1 MNCLCTIST
10 KSHLF
15 KSRVLSDSLEKYG
28 FETINLVVDSE
39 SYDEKTIFTKKIY
52 LTVKDLPQSDVKL
65 ILSKY
70 GSHSDKLRWAL
81 KPVLIKYLLETKYEK
96 VIYVDNDIY
105 FFSSPFTLI
114 DKLNSSSILLTPH
127 FYSAD
132 SEKNQN
138 WFEANFRVGLYNA
151 GFVGANKSAIPML
164 DWWKDC
170 CIYNVK
176 KSYWRGL
183 YDDQKYL
190 DLVPVLFDNV
200 EILKDSGCNLAGW
213 NYKNRLIKLG
223 EADLSSVTFVH
234 FAELTIKEFNKIEN
248 PFHPLFIE
256 YLMMMKAIGYPLNQN
271 DKKYSKRNILAYF
284 YFLLWQLAR
293 KFDRFY

>member
-1 MNCLCTIST
+1 MNCFCTIST

-15 KSRVLSDSLEKYG
+15 KSKVLSDSLEKYG

-39 SYDEKTIFTKKIY
+39 SIDEKTTFESKSY
-52 LTVKDLPQSDVKL
+52 LTIKDLPQSDVKL

-70 GSHSDKLRWAL
+70 SMHPDKLRWAL
-81 KPVLIKYLLETKYEK
+81 KPVLIKYLLETTFEK
-96 VIYVDNDIY
+96 VIYVDNDIC
-105 FFSSPFTLI
+105 FFSSPFNLI
-114 DKLNSSSILLTPH
+114 DKLNSSNILLTPH
-127 FYSAD
+127 FYLAD

-151 GFVGANKSAIPML
+151 GFIGANKSAIPML
-164 DWWKDC
+164 DWWKDS

-200 EILKDSGCNLAGW
+200 EILKDTGCNLAGW
-213 NYKNRLIKLG
+213 NYKNRFLKLG
-223 EADLSSVTFVH
+223 EADLSSVIFVH
-234 FAELTIKEFNKIEN
+234 FAELTIKEFSKIEN
-248 PFHPLFIE
+248 PFHPLFNE
-256 YLMMMKAIGYPLNQN
+256 YLMMMKSIGYPLNQN

-284 YFLLWQLAR
+284 YFLLWKLAR
-293 KFDRFY
+293 KFD

>member
-1 MNCLCTIST
+1 MNCFCTIST

-15 KSRVLSDSLEKYG
+15 KSKVLCDSLENYG
-28 FETINLVVDSE
+28 FETINLVVDIDSVDDKTTFE
-39 SYDEKTIFTKKIY
+39 SKFFLTI
-52 LTVKDLPQSDVKL
+52 KDLPQIDIRL

-70 GSHSDKLRWAL
+70 GSHSDKFRWAL
-81 KPVLIKYLLETKYEK
+81 KPVLIKFLLETKFEK
-96 VIYVDNDIY
+96 VIYVDNDIC
-105 FFSSPFTLI
+105 FFSSPFNLM
-114 DKLNSSSILLTPH
+114 DKLNSSNILLTPH
-127 FYSAD
+127 FYSAS

-138 WFEANFRVGLYNA
+138 WLEANFRVGLYNA
-151 GFVGANKSAIPML
+151 GFIGANRSAIPML

-190 DLVPVLFDNV
+190 DLVPILFDNV

-213 NYKNRLIKLG
+213 NYKNRLSKLG
-223 EADLSSVTFVH
+223 KADFSSITFVH
-234 FAELTIKEFNKIEN
+234 FAELTIKEFRKIEN
-248 PFHPLFIE
+248 PFHPLFSE
-256 YLMMMKAIGYPLNQN
+256 YLSRMKTVGLSLNQN

-284 YFLLWQLAR
+284 YFLLWKLAR
-293 KFDRFY
+293 KFD

>member
-1 MNCLCTIST
+1 MNCFCTIST

-15 KSRVLSDSLEKYG
+15 KSKVLSDCLEKYG

-39 SYDEKTIFTKKIY
+39 SIYAKTIFESKNY
-52 LTVKDLPQSDVKL
+52 LTINDLPKSDTKL

-70 GSHSDKLRWAL
+70 RKHPDKLRWAL
-81 KPVLIKYLLETKYEK
+81 KPVLIKYLLETKFEK

-105 FFSSPFTLI
+105 FFSSPFNLM
-114 DKLNSSSILLTPH
+114 DKLNFSNILLTPH

-132 SEKNQN
+132 SKKNQN
-138 WFEANFRVGLYNA
+138 WLEANFRVGLYNA
-151 GFVGANKSAIPML
+151 GFIGANKSAIPML

-170 CIYNVK
+170 CVYNVK

-190 DLVPVLFDNV
+190 DLVPILFDNV

-213 NYKNRLIKLG
+213 NYKNRLLKLG
-223 EADLSSVTFVH
+223 GADLSSITFVH
-234 FAELTIKEFNKIEN
+234 FAELTLKEFSKTEN
-248 PFHPLFIE
+248 PFHPLFNE
-256 YLMMMKAIGYPLNQN
+256 YSMMLKTDGYPLNQN

-284 YFLLWQLAR
+284 YFLLWKLAR
-293 KFDRFY
+293 KFD

>member
-1 MNCLCTIST
+1 MNCFCTIST

-15 KSRVLSDSLEKYG
+15 KSIAVSDSLEKYG
-28 FETINLVVDSE
+28 FETINLVVDCE
-39 SYDEKTIFTKKIY
+39 YIDEKTIFEKKNC
-52 LTVKDLPQSDVKL
+52 LTINDLPQSDVKL

-70 GSHSDKLRWAL
+70 GAHSDKLRWSL

-114 DKLNSSSILLTPH
+114 EKLNYSNILLTPH
-127 FYSAD
+127 FYSTD
-132 SEKNQN
+132 QKKNQN
-138 WFEANFRVGLYNA
+138 WFEANFRVGLFNA
-151 GFVGANKSAIPML
+151 GFIGANKSAIPML

-170 CIYNVK
+170 CIYNIK

-200 EILKDSGCNLAGW
+200 EIVKDTGCNLAGW
-213 NYKNRLIKLG
+213 NYKNRLSKLG
-223 EADLSSVTFVH
+223 EADLSSITFVH
-234 FAELTIKEFNKIEN
+234 FAELTIKEFSKIEN
-248 PFHPLFIE
+248 PFHLLFDD
-256 YLMMMKAIGYPLNQN
+256 YLTVLKTKGYSLTQN

-284 YFLLWQLAR
+284 YFLVWKLAR
-293 KFDRFY
+293 KFD